1 MDAASYTLSIGN
13 QSFDGSGRRARSA
26 GRRSGRGE
34 FDMRVGSVRR
44 VLFKLRYRRPL

>member
-26 GRRSGRGE
+26 GAGRVAANSACASARAGPCCSNSGTA
-34 FDMRVGSVRR
+34 V
-44 VLFKLRYRRPL
+44 P